1 MMDLEIV
8 DNAKKSGDNNV
19 LLMLSG
25 GRDSFLATCRL
36 IEQGFYVHMITYD
49 NGCMSNVEA
58 AGTVAE
64 RIIKR
69 YGTNRASFEGIYNIA
84 TYLWRLQQK
93 YLYQT
98 IEDSSKK
105 YPFLQPAQLPCLACH
120 TGMYIESIAF
130 CKAHNISFIAEG
142 ARKIQN
148 FFVELE
154 VMVNRYRAL
163 LHKYDIELILPVYNL
178 EDDWERKQE
187 LADRGFVP
195 KTLEPQCWLGCPMKQ
210 GLTEQEQKSL
220 ADYYDNEIE
229 PKLEDWISA
238 SLLRK
243 KACDESSFFI

>member
-8 DNAKKSGDNNV
+8 DNAKKSEDNNV

-25 GRDSFLATCRL
+25 GRDSFLAACRL

-84 TYLWRLQQK
+84 TSLWRLQQK

-105 YPFLQPAQLPCLACH
+105 YPFLQPAQ
-120 TGMYIESIAF
+120 
-130 CKAHNISFIAEG
+130 
-142 ARKIQN
+142 
-148 FFVELE
+148 
-154 VMVNRYRAL
+154 
-163 LHKYDIELILPVYNL
+163 
-178 EDDWERKQE
+178 
-187 LADRGFVP
+187 
-195 KTLEPQCWLGCPMKQ
+195 
-210 GLTEQEQKSL
+210 
-220 ADYYDNEIE
+220 
-229 PKLEDWISA
+229 
-238 SLLRK
+238 
-243 KACDESSFFI
+243 